1 MERTRNAWKYPLF
14 GDSCDVEDNIL
25 LTYQDIMK
33 FYEWTRHKIKYENET
48 KKEPT
53 YKEIETIVI
62 SRIKN
67 ISIPIVERKRIKAML
82 KTYHSKCKNLLKSHP
97 KIPDKKLVEF
107 RRSNKALFDI
117 ATCKCKD
124 IKNCICPRIKKIPV
138 WEQNFL
144 IDQRTSRKMVIGS
157 IDIDMTNQMR
167 NTMKRKLV
175 RQKLQCNSQTEIIE
189 KLNISIS
196 STSSEYDSEGDN
208 KLQKK
213 SQPPKTSFR
222 AGAAIASAV
231 LHNANCDSSEVI
243 DKNKLRRKRKK
254 QDNEPVLQIL
264 ALYFDG
270 RKDKTLC
277 NIEKDRQKYRQIILE
292 EHISLIKEPEST
304 FLGYITLTSG
314 TSKCIEQAI
323 TDHFLEKEL
332 LMECLLAVGC
342 DGTNVNVGTNGGII
356 RLLEKRL
363 NKPLQWII
371 CLLHMNE
378 LLLRH
383 LFVHIDGLTTGPQ
396 TFSGEI
402 GEQLESCEKKSVV
415 QFQPISTE
423 LPELLIENMSSD
435 QKYLYRIVSA
445 VITGIFPEDLK
456 NKSPVKM
463 SHARWLTRA
472 NRILRLYVSIEVP
485 SENLTIL
492 ATYVVKVYA
501 PTWFSIKIHPTC
513 KDGARHLW
521 KLISASRYLS
531 TELKAIIDPVIQRK
545 WQQNITEPPILKTI
559 SDRNVQ
565 LFVKQKGEGDICL
578 LRLPCHTQAVERAV
592 KTVTE
597 ASSTLCNKSD
607 KEGFIKAQIEARRV
621 MPTFDILE

>member
-1 MERTRNAWKYPLF
+1 MERPRNAWKCPLF

-25 LTYQDIMK
+25 PTYQDIMK

-62 SRIKN
+62 SRIEN
-67 ISIPIVERKRIKAML
+67 IWIKASIPIVERKRIKAML
-82 KTYHSKCKNLLKSHP
+82 NTYHSKCKNLLKFHP

-107 RRSNKALFDI
+107 RRSSKALFDI

-138 WEQNFL
+138 RKQNFL
-144 IDQRTSRKMVIGS
+144 NDQRTSRKMVIGS
-157 IDIDMTNQMR
+157 IDIDTTNQLR
-167 NTMKRKLV
+167 NNMKRKLA
-175 RQKLQCNSQTEIIE
+175 RQKLQCNSQIEIIE

-208 KLQKK
+208 KLQKQ
-213 SQPPKTSFR
+213 SQPPKTVSKPKSTIKIDYALLSKTCDRYRVSDR

-254 QDNEPVLQIL
+254 KNNEPALQIP
-264 ALYFDG
+264 ALYIDG

-277 NIEKDRQKYRQIILE
+277 NIEKDTYYIKK

-304 FLGYITLTSG
+304 FLGYITQTSG
-314 TSKCIEQAI
+314 TFKCIEQAI
-323 TDHFLEKEL
+323 TDHFLEREL
-332 LMECLLAVGC
+332 SMECLLAVVC

-378 LLLRH
+378 LPLRH
-383 LFVHIDGLTTGPQ
+383 LFVHIDGSTAGPQ

-402 GEQLESCEKKSVV
+402 GKQLESCEKKSVV
-415 QFQPISTE
+415 QFQPISAE

-456 NKSPVKM
+456 NKSPEKM

-472 NRILRLYVSIEVP
+472 KTE
-485 SENLTIL
+485 
-492 ATYVVKVYA
+492 
-501 PTWFSIKIHPTC
+501 FFIHPTR
-513 KDGARHLW
+513 KDGARRLW

-531 TELKAIIDPVIQRK
+531 TELKAIIDPVIQRNSYFAHPENLFLAMLTDSQK
-545 WQQNITEPPILKTI
+545 HIRELAARRILKA
-559 SDRNVQ
+559 RY
-565 LFVKQKGEGDICL
+565 K
-578 LRLPCHTQAVERAV
+578 
-592 KTVTE
+592 KT
-597 ASSTLCNKSD
+597 S
-607 KEGFIKAQIEARRV
+607 
-621 MPTFDILE
+621 